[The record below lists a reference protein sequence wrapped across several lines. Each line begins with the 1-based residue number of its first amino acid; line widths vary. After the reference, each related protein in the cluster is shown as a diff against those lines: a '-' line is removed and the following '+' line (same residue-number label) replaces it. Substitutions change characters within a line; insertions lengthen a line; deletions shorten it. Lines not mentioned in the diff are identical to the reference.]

1 MDAIEQTQ
9 LERVLRAI
17 GTDRL
22 SGFEILARLD
32 GVARTAAG
40 SEAFLYPALHRLEA
54 SGRLGG
60 CWDADSLG
68 NRRRLYARR
77 SRLRF
82 W

>member
-1 MDAIEQTQ
+1 MDATEQTQ

-22 SGFEILARLD
+22 SGFEALARLD
-32 GVARTAAG
+32 CTDRTAAG
-40 SEAFLYPALHRLEA
+40 REAFLYPTLHRLEA

-60 CWDADSLG
+60 CWEANSLG

-77 SRLRF
+77 SRLRL

>member
-1 MDAIEQTQ
+1 MDATERVDA
-9 LERVLRAI
+9 ERVLQAI

-22 SGFEILARLD
+22 SGFETLARLD
-32 GVARTAAG
+32 GTDRTAAG

-60 CWDADSLG
+60 CWETDGRG